1 MITHRLQGL
10 EKMNQIYVMDDGK
23 IIEHATHEELLQ
35 LQGRYFQYYQARIVL
50 T

>member
-10 EKMNQIYVMDDGK
+10 DKMDQIYVMDDGK
-23 IIEHATHEELLQ
+23 IIEQATHKELLQ
-35 LQGRYFQYYQARIVL
+35 LRGRYFQYYQAKIVL